1 MKQMG
6 RGDELPP
13 RERVL
18 ELNADHAAVKAL
30 QKLHGE
36 DPSDPRVEDIAHLLY
51 DQAVIAEGSTVED
64 PAAMAARM
72 NRLIEKTGD

>member
-18 ELNADHAAVKAL
+18 ELNGDHSAVKAL
-30 QKLHGE
+30 QSLHAA
-36 DPSDPRVEDIAHLLY
+36 DPADPRVEDIAHLLY

-64 PAAMAARM
+64 PTAMAARM
-72 NRLIEKTGD
+72 NRLIEGQAG